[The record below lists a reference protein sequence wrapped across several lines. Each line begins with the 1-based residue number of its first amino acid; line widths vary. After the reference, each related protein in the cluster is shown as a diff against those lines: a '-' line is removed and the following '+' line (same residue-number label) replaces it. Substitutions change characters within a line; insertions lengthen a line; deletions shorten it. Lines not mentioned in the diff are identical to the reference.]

1 MKAHGDKCHPE
12 QDVDGGE
19 QHPHHVLLLLLA
31 TAKLEPGHPDGGEK
45 GEAVVEGV
53 HRVDTVVRGNSDGAE
68 AEVDEEKE
76 EAEPGRKD
84 RKKERNKRERSRRA
98 RCYLTTLAR
107 VGFHVSSGELRP
119 GGNSRAG
126 HGGMRNW
133 ERSGLVGR
141 CLRSEGWLSAKKK
154 ENQIF
159 SIYQLIR

>member
-84 RKKERNKRERSRRA
+84 RKKERNKRERSRQDVISPRWHGS
-98 RCYLTTLAR
+98 
-107 VGFHVSSGELRP
+107 VFMFPVVSCDQ
-119 GGNSRAG
+119 AG
-126 HGGMRNW
+126 IV
-133 ERSGLVGR
+133 ERDMAG
-141 CLRSEGWLSAKKK
+141 
-154 ENQIF
+154 
-159 SIYQLIR
+159 

>member
-1 MKAHGDKCHPE
+1 MEAHGDECNPE

-76 EAEPGRKD
+76 EAEPRWHGSAFMFPVVSCD
-84 RKKERNKRERSRRA
+84 QAGIVERDM
-98 RCYLTTLAR
+98 
-107 VGFHVSSGELRP
+107 
-119 GGNSRAG
+119 AG
-126 HGGMRNW
+126 
-133 ERSGLVGR
+133 
-141 CLRSEGWLSAKKK
+141 
-154 ENQIF
+154 
-159 SIYQLIR
+159 

>member
-84 RKKERNKRERSRRA
+84 RKKERNKRERRGQS
-98 RCYLTTLAR
+98 L
-107 VGFHVSSGELRP
+107 
-119 GGNSRAG
+119 RAG
-126 HGGMRNW
+126 KMISHHAGT
-133 ERSGLVGR
+133 GR
-141 CLRSEGWLSAKKK
+141 LSCF
-154 ENQIF
+154 QW
-159 SIYQLIR
+159 

>member
-53 HRVDTVVRGNSDGAE
+53 HRVDTVVRGNSNGAE

-84 RKKERNKRERSRRA
+84 RKKERNKRERKEAIFASRQDDLSPRWHRSA
-98 RCYLTTLAR
+98 FMFP
-107 VGFHVSSGELRP
+107 VVSCDQ
-119 GGNSRAG
+119 AG
-126 HGGMRNW
+126 IV
-133 ERSGLVGR
+133 ERDMAG
-141 CLRSEGWLSAKKK
+141 
-154 ENQIF
+154 
-159 SIYQLIR
+159 

>member
-53 HRVDTVVRGNSDGAE
+53 HRVDTVVRGNSNGAE

-84 RKKERNKRERSRRA
+84 RKKERNKRERSRQDVISPRWHGS
-98 RCYLTTLAR
+98 
-107 VGFHVSSGELRP
+107 VFMFPVVSCDQ
-119 GGNSRAG
+119 AG
-126 HGGMRNW
+126 IV
-133 ERSGLVGR
+133 ERDMAG
-141 CLRSEGWLSAKKK
+141 
-154 ENQIF
+154 
-159 SIYQLIR
+159 

>member
-76 EAEPGRKD
+76 EAEPGIERIGKRKET
-84 RKKERNKRERSRRA
+84 KERE
-98 RCYLTTLAR
+98 
-107 VGFHVSSGELRP
+107 
-119 GGNSRAG
+119 AG
-126 HGGMRNW
+126 KMISHHAGT
-133 ERSGLVGR
+133 GR
-141 CLRSEGWLSAKKK
+141 LSCF
-154 ENQIF
+154 QW
-159 SIYQLIR
+159 

>member
-76 EAEPGRKD
+76 EAEPGIERIGKRKETIFASRQD
-84 RKKERNKRERSRRA
+84 DLSPRWHRSAFMFPVVSCDQAGIVERDM
-98 RCYLTTLAR
+98 
-107 VGFHVSSGELRP
+107 
-119 GGNSRAG
+119 AG
-126 HGGMRNW
+126 
-133 ERSGLVGR
+133 
-141 CLRSEGWLSAKKK
+141 
-154 ENQIF
+154 
-159 SIYQLIR
+159 

>member
-53 HRVDTVVRGNSDGAE
+53 HRVDTVVRGNSNGAE

-84 RKKERNKRERSRRA
+84 RKKERNKRERSRQDVISPRWHGSA
-98 RCYLTTLAR
+98 FMFP
-107 VGFHVSSGELRP
+107 VVSCDQ
-119 GGNSRAG
+119 AG
-126 HGGMRNW
+126 IV
-133 ERSGLVGR
+133 ERDMAG
-141 CLRSEGWLSAKKK
+141 
-154 ENQIF
+154 
-159 SIYQLIR
+159 

>member
-45 GEAVVEGV
+45 GKAVVEGV

-76 EAEPGRKD
+76 EAEPGIERIGKRKETIFASRQD
-84 RKKERNKRERSRRA
+84 DLSPRWHGSVFMFPVVSCDQAGIVERDM
-98 RCYLTTLAR
+98 
-107 VGFHVSSGELRP
+107 
-119 GGNSRAG
+119 AG
-126 HGGMRNW
+126 
-133 ERSGLVGR
+133 
-141 CLRSEGWLSAKKK
+141 
-154 ENQIF
+154 
-159 SIYQLIR
+159 